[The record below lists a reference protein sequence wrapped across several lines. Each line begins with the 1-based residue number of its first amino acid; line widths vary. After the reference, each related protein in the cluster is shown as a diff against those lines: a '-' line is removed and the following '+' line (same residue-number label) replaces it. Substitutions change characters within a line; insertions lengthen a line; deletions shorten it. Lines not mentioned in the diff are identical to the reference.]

1 MSHAVPLSS
10 ATAEFGRTR
19 PTPPNQADVP
29 RLGSALERCSKALR
43 YLDVTSVRDRRALRW
58 IQRLREIVGE
68 PDVSD
73 TALPWSKRAARL
85 SPGERAEFA
94 DALDRLQA
102 WLRVDRYRM

>member
-1 MSHAVPLSS
+1 
-10 ATAEFGRTR
+10 
-19 PTPPNQADVP
+19 VP

-68 PDVSD
+68 PSVSD
-73 TALPWSKRAARL
+73 GTILWSKRAAML
-85 SPGERAEFA
+85 SPSERAEFA

-102 WLRVDRYRM
+102 WLRVDRYPT